1 MKHIKD
7 FMSKPREIL
16 KVFLYTI
23 LASLAVVYPE
33 VAWTLFLAVL
43 VTTVTSFTLV
53 YFGYCVANN
62 KWLTLKHFIEVL
74 K

>member
-16 KVFLYTI
+16 KIFLYTI
-23 LASLAVVYPE
+23 LA
-33 VAWTLFLAVL
+33 
-43 VTTVTSFTLV
+43 TLV
-53 YFGYCVANN
+53 ILHTKVVVEVLLIIGMSTLLTFVLFYFWYCLANN
-62 KWLTLKHFIEVL
+62 EWLNFKELWRKI

>member
-1 MKHIKD
+1 MKHIRD

-23 LASLAVVYPE
+23 LA
-33 VAWTLFLAVL
+33 
-43 VTTVTSFTLV
+43 TLV
-53 YFGYCVANN
+53 VLHTKVVVDMLLIVGMSAWLTFVLFYFGYCLANN
-62 KWLTLKHFIEVL
+62 KWLSFKELWRKM

>member
-23 LASLAVVYPE
+23 LA
-33 VAWTLFLAVL
+33 
-43 VTTVTSFTLV
+43 TLV
-53 YFGYCVANN
+53 VLHTKVVVDVLLILGKSALLTFVLLYFGYCLENN
-62 KWLTLKHFIEVL
+62 KWLNFKELWRKM